1 MGFDALPQVLQ
12 CIGDLSQGANDIMNG
27 LTAYVRIISKSVP
40 GNRVTVLEAMEL
52 VESSRSN
59 KMKGATMCLR
69 KEKMTTVVWT
79 MPLGLPSVQLYH
91 KVKQKQIMTSMQ
103 SVYISDPNA
112 PAEGEHAPVTQY
124 RIDGTLDYQ
133 QSTRKSRHPLSRLSS
148 FTA

>member
-12 CIGDLSQGANDIMNG
+12 CIWDLFQGANAIMNG

-59 KMKGATMCLR
+59 KMKGATTCLR

-79 MPLGLPSVQLYH
+79 MPLELPSVQLYH
-91 KVKQKQIMTSMQ
+91 KVKQSR
-103 SVYISDPNA
+103 SW
-112 PAEGEHAPVTQY
+112 PACNRCTFRT
-124 RIDGTLDYQ
+124 RIAKAGIRFPPKFIHSLDA
-133 QSTRKSRHPLSRLSS
+133 THKAWLRLGS
-148 FTA
+148 